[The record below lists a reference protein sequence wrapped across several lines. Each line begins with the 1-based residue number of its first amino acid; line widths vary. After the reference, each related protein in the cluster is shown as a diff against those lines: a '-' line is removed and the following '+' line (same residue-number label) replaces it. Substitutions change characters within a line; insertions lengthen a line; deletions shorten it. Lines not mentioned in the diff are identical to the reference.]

1 MEVDADARE
10 EGEPQHAAEAEGVEP
25 QQPVEE
31 ATVGGVGHLDG
42 ERARLSGGGP
52 GGADRA
58 AAVARAAVWA
68 APAAAVAQEGAAVVA
83 VGRRAAGAAATP
95 SPVKLAWLAREAVW
109 SHEAVDL
116 FDRRRAPAR
125 GGASRAGED
134 ETLLGTVERV
144 VYSGGD
150 GSFTVARLKL
160 ERDGEVI
167 TVVGSLVGVPAGAS
181 LRLVGRFE
189 TNARFGAQFKIEHY
203 TEVAPAT
210 LEGLR
215 RYLGSGLIKGIG
227 PELASRIVDR
237 FGIETLEILD
247 RDPTRIGEVAGIG
260 QSRARAVRDAWAAQR
275 QVREVMVFL
284 QGYGVSPAFAAR
296 IYKRYGAASIA
307 RVRENPYRLAFD
319 VWGIGFLSADKLAA
333 ALGVAPDA
341 PARFEAGVR
350 HVLDDESGNGHVFV
364 PRARL
369 CQKASALLDQPEEG
383 VAAAIDRLARAGEV
397 AIDATVVDDP
407 KDPAIYETLLYRAET
422 SLAAGLARLLDAP
435 APALFVEADK
445 AIAWYEREAGIAL
458 ARQQAEAVKLA
469 LGAKVAV
476 ITGGPGVGKTTIVR
490 GIVSILK
497 RKGLTVAL
505 AAPTGRAAKRLTDA
519 TGAPASTLHRLLE
532 WRPAGATFG
541 RCPSNP
547 LEADVLIVDEASM
560 LDVRLGA
567 DLVAALASSARLVLV
582 GDVDQLPSVGPGS
595 VLGDVIASGAVPT
608 VRLTEIFRQA
618 AESLIVVN
626 AHRIQEGAEPE
637 LGAAAADRESDRR
650 DFFFLEEDD
659 PAAAATLIRDLVAVR
674 LPRRYGF
681 SPQEIQVL
689 SPMHRGEL
697 GAGNLN
703 RLLQETLTA
712 GAPGIE
718 RGQRT
723 LRVGDKVMQVKNDY
737 DKEVWNGDSGTIE
750 GVGDETL
757 AVRFDDRLVEYTLDE
772 LDTLVLAYAATVHKS
787 QGSEYAAVVIPVH
800 TQHYVMLQRNLLYTA
815 VTRGK
820 RLVVL
825 VGTRKALSLAVR
837 NADVAAR
844 ASGLAARLRASR
856 R

>member
-1 MEVDADARE
+1 MK
-10 EGEPQHAAEAEGVEP
+10 P
-25 QQPVEE
+25 
-31 ATVGGVGHLDG
+31 
-42 ERARLSGGGP
+42 
-52 GGADRA
+52 
-58 AAVARAAVWA
+58 
-68 APAAAVAQEGAAVVA
+68 
-83 VGRRAAGAAATP
+83 
-95 SPVKLAWLAREAVW
+95 
-109 SHEAVDL
+109 VDL
-116 FDRRRAPAR
+116 FDRRRASS
-125 GGASRAGED
+125 GGASRVGESGQD

-150 GSFTVARLKL
+150 GAFTVARLKL
-160 ERDGEVI
+160 ERDDEVI

-210 LEGLR
+210 LDGLR

-237 FGIETLEILD
+237 FGIQTLEILD
-247 RDPTRIGEVAGIG
+247 REPSRIGEVAGIG

-319 VWGIGFLSADKLAA
+319 VWGIGFISADKLAA

-341 PARFEAGVR
+341 PTRLEAGVR

-364 PRARL
+364 PRGRL
-369 CQKASALLDQPEEG
+369 CQKASALLGQPEAD
-383 VAAAIDRLARAGEV
+383 VAAAIERLARAGEV
-397 AIDATVVDDP
+397 AIDATVVDDA
-407 KDPAIYETLLYRAET
+407 KDPAVYQTLLYRAET
-422 SLAAGLARLLDAP
+422 ALAAGLGRLLDAP
-435 APALFVEADK
+435 APTLAVEADK

-458 ARQQAEAVKLA
+458 ARQQAGAVKLA

-532 WRPAGATFG
+532 WRPAGGTFG
-541 RCPSNP
+541 RCAANP
-547 LEADVLIVDEASM
+547 LPADVLIVDEASM

-637 LGAAAADRESDRR
+637 LGAPAADRESDRR

-659 PAAAATLIRDLVAVR
+659 PAAAAALIRDLVAVR

-703 RLLQETLTA
+703 RLLQEALTA

-737 DKEVWNGDSGTIE
+737 DKEVWNGDSGIVE
-750 GVGDETL
+750 GMGDETL

-825 VGTRKALSLAVR
+825 VGTRKALALAVR